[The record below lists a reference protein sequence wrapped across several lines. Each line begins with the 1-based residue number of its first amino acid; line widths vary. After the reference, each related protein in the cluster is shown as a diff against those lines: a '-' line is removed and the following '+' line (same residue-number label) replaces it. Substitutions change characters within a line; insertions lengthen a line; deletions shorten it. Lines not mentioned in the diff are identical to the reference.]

1 MDERAKAEKK
11 QEHNLL
17 IKMENQ
23 IRKEKLRKEYLNVKI
38 AKARKMGDLSQV
50 KEFEKQYEDEFD
62 KYSDDGFENSCKASP
77 DKSKLQST

>member
-1 MDERAKAEKK
+1 MKEPKLKKK

-62 KYSDDGFENSCKASP
+62 KYSDDGFDNSCKASP

>member
-1 MDERAKAEKK
+1 
-11 QEHNLL
+11 
-17 IKMENQ
+17 
-23 IRKEKLRKEYLNVKI
+23 LRKEYLNVKI

-62 KYSDDGFENSCKASP
+62 KYSDDGFDNSCKASP